1 LLLVFVGGRNFL
13 RIADLGLDSFRL
25 VEFPDFA
32 DIRPIVV
39 MFAAAKVVAAAGVV
53 VVVVVVVVLVGAAA
67 GDNAVEVDVDLAV
80 VALTDHWQIPI
91 VDGED
96 VLVT

>member
-1 LLLVFVGGRNFL
+1 
-13 RIADLGLDSFRL
+13 
-25 VEFPDFA
+25 
-32 DIRPIVV
+32 
-39 MFAAAKVVAAAGVV
+39 MFAAAKVVTAAGV